1 LRMNAFID
9 VVSRLLSKAIDEG
22 APSPTVSLRGSRSGR
37 DRCDLSL

>member
-1 LRMNAFID
+1 MNAFID

-22 APSPTVSLRGSRSGR
+22 APSPTVSVRGSRGGR